1 MTVHDHSSGA
11 GISSD
16 VILALPFA
24 FALVFYVVCALV
36 QWRRGRPWPWFRS
49 AAWTAGIVAAASG
62 FIGPL
67 AAASHDDFVAHMW
80 THLLVGMAAP
90 LLLVLGAPIT
100 LILRSI
106 DVGAAR
112 RLSRALRSWPARFF
126 TAPVTAAILTIGG
139 MWMLYATPL
148 YAEMKGSVL
157 VHLAIMTHLLVAGYL
172 FTTAI
177 IPVDPAPHRAGFAL
191 RTAVMIVALA
201 AHGILAK
208 TLYAHP
214 PEGVSTVDAQA
225 GAQLMFYAGDVID
238 AAIIVI
244 LCAQWYRASGRD
256 LRKAARRS
264 TVDGH
269 RPRVHVPTAE
279 RGTYSRA
286 SRSTSA
292 GT

>member
-1 MTVHDHSSGA
+1 MTVHDHSSGT

-24 FALVFYVVCALV
+24 FALVFYAACALV
-36 QWRRGRPWPWFRS
+36 QWRRGRSWPWYRS
-49 AAWTAGIVAAASG
+49 AAWAAGIVTAASG
-62 FIGPL
+62 FVGPL
-67 AAASHDDFVAHMW
+67 AGASHGDFVAHMW

-90 LLLVLGAPIT
+90 LLLVLGAPVT

-112 RLSRALRSWPARFF
+112 RVSRALRSWPARFF
-126 TAPVTAAILTIGG
+126 SAPVTGAILTIGG

-148 YAEMKGSVL
+148 YAEIQGGVL
-157 VHLAIMTHLLVAGYL
+157 VHLTIMTHHLLAGYL
-172 FTTAI
+172 FTAAI

-191 RTAVMIVALA
+191 RTVVMIVALA

-214 PEGVSTVDAQA
+214 PAGVSAVEAQA
-225 GAQLMFYAGDVID
+225 GAQLMFYAGDIID
-238 AAIIVI
+238 AVIIVI

-256 LRKAARRS
+256 LPRSERRPS
-264 TVDGH
+264 TL
-269 RPRVHVPTAE
+269 P
-279 RGTYSRA
+279 RA
-286 SRSTSA
+286 SRPRIA
-292 GT
+292 PRHNFP